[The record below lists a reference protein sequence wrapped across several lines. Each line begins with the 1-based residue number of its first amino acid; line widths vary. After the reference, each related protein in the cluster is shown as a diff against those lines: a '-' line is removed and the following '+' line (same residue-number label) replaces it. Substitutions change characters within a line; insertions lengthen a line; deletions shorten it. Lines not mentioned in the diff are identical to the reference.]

1 MHPEYYGKLN
11 QVDLMDN
18 RQKNPYSNDDMN
30 RRTKQDYLDDNNSAL
45 NLLLSSHDGGND
57 MKYAQN
63 KMLNSQGGMPG
74 LLSQNMG
81 MNDRMDQ
88 QSMMMPPDEH
98 NLNYYQEYCRLFI
111 ANVVLTTQ
119 MKDLV
124 AEKNEL
130 LTKLA
135 KLEKRSKELNETKA
149 LDESAEEK
157 KKRFRRTASEID
169 RHYRCPVETCQKS
182 YGSEGSLN
190 QHVKLKHPTFE
201 GPLPTKHDIEK
212 SRKDNSDGGS
222 IKDAKKEI

>member
-1 MHPEYYGKLN
+1 MSRMHPEYYGKLN

-157 KKRFRRTASEID
+157 EEIQAN
-169 RHYRCPVETCQKS
+169 RLRNRQT
-182 YGSEGSLN
+182 L
-190 QHVKLKHPTFE
+190 
-201 GPLPTKHDIEK
+201 
-212 SRKDNSDGGS
+212 
-222 IKDAKKEI
+222 